1 MKKNLS
7 KREVTTYG
15 SEYSPSKLF
24 EKLTKVASR
33 AGIKTV
39 YAALLL
45 YNALMH
51 KSVPLKDKALVV
63 GALGYLILPIDLI
76 PDLLGP
82 LGFTDDFSV
91 LVLAL
96 KTIWDNITPEI
107 HQSAREQLR
116 QWFGE
121 VDEADLK
128 LF

>member
-1 MKKNLS
+1 MKKNLTKGQVS
-7 KREVTTYG
+7 AYG
-15 SEYSPSKLF
+15 SEYSPSKLL

-45 YNALMH
+45 YNALTH
-51 KSVPLKDKALVV
+51 ESVPLKDKALVV

-96 KTIWDNITPEI
+96 KTVWDSITPEI
-107 HQSAREQLR
+107 HRSAKEQLSR
-116 QWFGE
+116 WFDN
-121 VDEADLK
+121 VDDADLN